1 MRVKSSHTKK
11 TSHRQVLK
19 LAKGYRMTRH
29 RLYKVAKE
37 AILHA
42 GEYAFVGRKRRKRD
56 FRRLWITRI
65 KAALGIQEKPQTYSR
80 FINLLKTKNIKLDR
94 KSLSTLAAKHPSI
107 FSKIHEFATS

>member
-11 TSHRQVLK
+11 TSHKNILR

-37 AILHA
+37 AVLHA

-56 FRRLWITRI
+56 FRRLWIVQI
-65 KAALGIQEKPQTYSR
+65 KAALGLQEKPLTYSR
-80 FINLLKTKNIKLDR
+80 FINLAKTKNVKLDR
-94 KSLSTLAAKHPSI
+94 KSLSTLAGKHPEI
-107 FSKIHEFATS
+107 FSKIINFINS